1 VSPSQRGGKPKASR
15 NRNRGAPGGRRPDP
29 PPEPPKHP
37 RLAVTGKAAKDTAPY
52 VVSVLAL
59 VVSILTY
66 VNQRATNNAAIQAD
80 KSAIQAD
87 NTSAAAAVR
96 KDAEQVTYW
105 LQGSTPQM
113 MIQNSSDGPIRDI
126 TIFLPES
133 ESEHG
138 KASALIHLPPGFQ
151 GAQVG
156 IELTGKGSYLRYT
169 LPDISPCRIETTT
182 AFTMLFKS
190 PKVGAA
196 ALNGTI
202 LEFTDPDGKSWER
215 YDGDGRLIE
224 LTRYK
229 APTGFS
235 YGNSPAFT
243 PASGCS

>member
-1 VSPSQRGGKPKASR
+1 MI
-15 NRNRGAPGGRRPDP
+15 
-29 PPEPPKHP
+29 
-37 RLAVTGKAAKDTAPY
+37 
-52 VVSVLAL
+52 
-59 VVSILTY
+59 SILTY
-66 VNQRATNNAAIQAD
+66 VNQRATNNAAVQAD
-80 KSAIQAD
+80 RSAIQAD
-87 NTSAAAAVR
+87 NAAAAAAVR

-133 ESEHG
+133 EHG

-156 IELTGKGSYLRYT
+156 IELTGKGSYLYYT
-169 LPDISPCRIETTT
+169 LPDIPPCRIEATT

-190 PKVGAA
+190 PKVGPA

-202 LEFTDPDGKSWER
+202 LEFTDP
-215 YDGDGRLIE
+215 E
-224 LTRYK
+224 LTGYK

-235 YGNSPAFT
+235 YGKSPAFT